1 MIKSLAVFL
10 ATIFFLFAQNY
21 DPNTGE
27 LIHSDEYDP
36 LTGELKKENKA
47 QIKKK
52 VELKTGEVI
61 LGYLID
67 NNDDH
72 AIIYSSTIDTIKIKK
87 ENINNITDYIDSS
100 KINEQPRWVQESIK
114 KPKNTQPQGL
124 PSMEELKQ
132 AGEGIATAAALL
144 IWLMLEFYTVF

>member
-1 MIKSLAVFL
+1 MIKSLAIFV
-10 ATIFFLFAQNY
+10 ATISFSFAQNY

-27 LIHSDEYDP
+27 LIKKEVYDP

-87 ENINNITDYIDSS
+87 ENINTITDYIDSS

-114 KPKNTQPQGL
+114 KPKIRNRKDYHQ
-124 PSMEELKQ
+124 
-132 AGEGIATAAALL
+132 
-144 IWLMLEFYTVF
+144 WRN